1 MTIPFTLSLPFIY
14 PTCSSIQIANI
25 ILNTHFLQL
34 ILKIIKSSLVFASPS
49 YGSNTTNGLN
59 YTRSTALNS
68 THSGGGS
75 SSSSSSSSST
85 GALHVSMNNAALHC
99 RVLAA
104 TVLGSMLRYATFLHP
119 PPSTSSSSTVRSK
132 DDHIIIVLSS
142 MLKAGSKLGET
153 YCCGTY

>member
-1 MTIPFTLSLPFIY
+1 VTILYPLPFIY
-14 PTCSSIQIANI
+14 STCCSSIQIANI

-34 ILKIIKSSLVFASPS
+34 ILKIIKSSLVYASPS
-49 YGSNTTNGLN
+49 TSGLN

-68 THSGGGS
+68 TQSGGSSGS
-75 SSSSSSSSST
+75 SSSVT

-119 PPSTSSSSTVRSK
+119 PPHSSSSSTVRSK

-142 MLKAGSKLGET
+142 MLKAGSKLGEQ
-153 YCCGTY
+153 YYRFGTY